1 MGTLRPV
8 SDEWVENIA
17 AIDGSSLRFVVG
29 TDAQVEDA
37 GSLLTTHRKKK
48 KVLVEFERDDDDAPV
63 LEDPSRMMARVM
75 EPMVRQFLTIY
86 YGKSIEGD
94 RPTCFIF
101 CPFR

>member
-1 MGTLRPV
+1 L
-8 SDEWVENIA
+8 
-17 AIDGSSLRFVVG
+17 FVG
-29 TDAQVEDA
+29 TDAQAEDA

-48 KVLVEFERDDDDAPV
+48 KVLVEFERDDDDAPI

-94 RPTCFIF
+94 RLPVS
-101 CPFR
+101 